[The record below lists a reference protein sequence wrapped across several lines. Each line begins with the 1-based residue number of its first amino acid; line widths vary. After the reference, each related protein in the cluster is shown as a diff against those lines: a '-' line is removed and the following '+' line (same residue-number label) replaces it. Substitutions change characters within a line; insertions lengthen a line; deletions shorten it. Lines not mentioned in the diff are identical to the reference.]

1 MNNNYDTQISFFIA
15 EVLDIPNI
23 ETYTLKTQRNSVDNL
38 HHVYEIACKIISPDP
53 YSPTIYNIKPADINF
68 KKIPLVG
75 EQVLIFQ
82 GYREDSN
89 IDQLNTQ
96 QWYYL
101 TTLSVLSNININ
113 AITGLSRSG
122 KVDSKPGTS
131 FIEKDVSTLQAYE
144 GDLLVE
150 GRFGNS
156 IRFGSS
162 FDISKAKVDVKPNY
176 LGANGAPIIILSNR
190 SHTTTDLVTENIETD
205 IASLYITSTQNF
217 NTLTTSN
224 PVASTTAVSKFNKS
238 QLIGVA
244 DRIVLKAKTES
255 VIVDAKEII
264 ELNAPTV
271 YIGSSDKTDKEP
283 LLHSTAVVSL
293 LQKIVS
299 VLKIGF
305 ADSSGAICTELY
317 SIPESD
323 YAKLF
328 KELTNDNILVD
339 KYKKNTVNR

>member
-1 MNNNYDTQISFFIA
+1 MNNNYDTSISFFIA

-23 ETYTLKTQRNSVDNL
+23 ETYTLKTQRDGVDNL
-38 HHVYEIACKIISPDP
+38 HHVYEIACKIVSPDP
-53 YSPTIYNIKPADINF
+53 YSPTIYNVKPADINF

-101 TTLSVLSNININ
+101 TTLSVLSNTNIN

-122 KVDSKPGTS
+122 KLDSKPGTS

-176 LGANGAPIIILSNR
+176 LGNPGSPIIILSNR
-190 SHTTTDLVTENIETD
+190 KQAGSKFVVENVLDDES
-205 IASLYITSTQNF
+205 SLYLTSKQKITNFSLGSKNNQNSLECYTPGESQF
-217 NTLTTSN
+217 AN
-224 PVASTTAVSKFNKS
+224 S
-238 QLIGVA
+238 QLIGIA
-244 DRIVLKAKTES
+244 DRIILKAKTDVAIIDSERAIILNTTGDIKLGNDTAAES
-255 VIVDAKEII
+255 MVHGDV
-264 ELNAPTV
+264 
-271 YIGSSDKTDKEP
+271 
-283 LLHSTAVVSL
+283 LLTI
-293 LQKIVS
+293 LQKIINQ
-299 VLKIGF
+299 LNGPIQCGTM
-305 ADSSGAICTELY
+305 SGTFIDKSNIA
-317 SIPESD
+317 S
-323 YAKLF
+323 AQKLF
-328 KELTNDNILVD
+328 QKLLSS
-339 KYKKNTVNR
+339 KYFIDKNTY